1 MGKSQDLSFRTSDLP
16 PKALAVIRQHQEELD
31 QYLTKKQ
38 PASLKLGPGHEIPLP
53 EALTRLVVQ
62 ALASAGAGT
71 RIVLLEDHEDISPEE
86 AAAFLHV
93 SRPYLVKQLEAGE
106 LPFHWVGSHRRLL
119 VADLMAYKQQRRHRS
134 LATLQQ
140 MRSEAEDLGLYE

>member
-1 MGKSQDLSFRTSDLP
+1 MGKSQDFSFRASDLP
-16 PKALAVIRQHQEELD
+16 PKTLAVIRKYREELE

-62 ALASAGAGT
+62 ALASAGEGK
-71 RIVLLEDHEDISPEE
+71 RIVLLEETEEMTPEE
-86 AAAFLHV
+86 AATFLHV
-93 SRPYLVKQLEAGE
+93 SRPYLVKKLEAGE
-106 LPFHWVGSHRRLL
+106 IPFHWVGSHRRLL
-119 VADLMAYKQQRRHRS
+119 VTDVIAYKQQLRLRS

-140 MRSEAEDLGLYE
+140 LREEAEDLGLYA

>member
-1 MGKSQDLSFRTSDLP
+1 MGKSQDLSFRASDLP
-16 PKALAVIRQHQEELD
+16 PKTLAVIRKHRAELEK
-31 QYLTKKQ
+31 YLTKKQ

-53 EALTRLVVQ
+53 ESLTLLVVQ
-62 ALASAGAGT
+62 ALARAGEGK
-71 RIVLLEDHEDISPEE
+71 RLVLLEETEEVSPEE

-93 SRPYLVKQLEAGE
+93 SRPYLVKKLEAGE

-119 VADLMAYKQQRRHRS
+119 VTDLIVYKQQRRQRS

-140 MRSEAEDLGLYE
+140 LRDEAEDLGLYE